1 MVRVNNRD
9 MVKWKS
15 GMTVRDVLK
24 TMGYDYP
31 LITITVNDT
40 LVPHEEYDI
49 FPVPDNA
56 EVIIFHLAHGG

>member
-9 MVKWKS
+9 MIAWKS

-24 TMGYDYP
+24 AMGYDYP

-40 LVPHEEYDI
+40 LVPREEYDTC
-49 FPVPDNA
+49 PVPDNA
-56 EVIIFHLAHGG
+56 EVIVFHLAHGG